1 MNVLPQFGRGYP
13 SLAYLPWNPMF
24 VRPRRSAAVG
34 ALTAGTGGA
43 GRAGAGSLRGCR
55 RLASGTLFSQLKSDI
70 RLHEFCI
77 GESVET
83 KHHAAGSSMATCTPK
98 LRLFVDFAKKNRI
111 AATEVQQRINAAREI
126 RFRIGVLASEKE
138 QNRTSS
144 LTSTLFRDT
153 VGCFVFPRGG
163 HLFFSEVIPPGEK
176 TKYPGGGNCF
186 S

>member
-1 MNVLPQFGRGYP
+1 MNVLPPFGRGCP
-13 SLAYLPWNPMF
+13 SLAHLPWNPMF

-34 ALTAGTGGA
+34 ARTAGTGGA

-98 LRLFVDFAKKNRI
+98 LRLFVDFAKKIELR
-111 AATEVQQRINAAREI
+111 QQRFNS
-126 RFRIGVLASEKE
+126 ASTRRAKYGSALGFLHPKRNKSY
-138 QNRTSS
+138 QQFDLYIIPGYRR
-144 LTSTLFRDT
+144 LL
-153 VGCFVFPRGG
+153 CFPQGEG
-163 HLFFSEVIPPGEK
+163 ICFFLK
-176 TKYPGGGNCF
+176 
-186 S
+186 